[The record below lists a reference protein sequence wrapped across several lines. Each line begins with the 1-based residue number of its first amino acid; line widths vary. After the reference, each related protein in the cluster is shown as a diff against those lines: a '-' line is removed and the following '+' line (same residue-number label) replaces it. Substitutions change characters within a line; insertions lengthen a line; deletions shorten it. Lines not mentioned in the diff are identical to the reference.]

1 MAKPSPPGHDSD
13 QIKVSNFHDHVRQ
26 LVERAKGQDAVRR
39 QRVDSLRQVVQTG
52 NYRVT
57 ASDIANAILKE
68 EV

>member
-1 MAKPSPPGHDSD
+1 MAKPSPLGHDSD
-13 QIKVSNFHDHVRQ
+13 QIKVSNVHDHVRQ
-26 LVERAKGQDAVRR
+26 LVERVKGQDAVRQ

-57 ASDIANAILKE
+57 SSDIADAILKE